1 MGKLDYDGY
10 VTLDLEGKA
19 CTSVGTH
26 TISMCSG
33 ACVSESVVSGEG
45 MPSKKCNCC
54 TATATEKVKVLFDC
68 EGVRKEHEIEVPTQC
83 SCDTTKCEQKSVAEI
98 LQEEADR
105 KAAEEA
111 ARIEAE
117 RIAAEAAA
125 EAAADAAKKA
135 ANSVKN
141 FFKGFG

>member
-1 MGKLDYDGY
+1 
-10 VTLDLEGKA
+10 
-19 CTSVGTH
+19 
-26 TISMCSG
+26 
-33 ACVSESVVSGEG
+33 

-111 ARIEAE
+111 ARLEAE

-125 EAAADAAKKA
+125 EAARLAAEEEARIAAEEAARRQAEEEKNLAKKA
-135 ANSVKN
+135 AAAAAEAAKSIANKAKN
-141 FFKGFG
+141 FFKGW